1 MEGNQPTREELVAVD
16 ALLEQKR
23 QTAVDYLQTCRRSRL
38 ADSNGGTDGD
48 ALDEIS
54 ARNANHD
61 SGPAGETRNGRN
73 QLREILGTLGD
84 PQGKRISKTDRYL
97 KEMPHR
103 DALIGC
109 PTRMPPG
116 EMITL
121 PRLRCL
127 VARDAS
133 FREVWNWTM
142 ELT

>member
-23 QTAVDYLQTCRRSRL
+23 QTAVDYLQTW
-38 ADSNGGTDGD
+38 
-48 ALDEIS
+48 
-54 ARNANHD
+54 
-61 SGPAGETRNGRN
+61 
-73 QLREILGTLGD
+73 TLGD
-84 PQGKRISKTDRYL
+84 PQ
-97 KEMPHR
+97 
-103 DALIGC
+103 
-109 PTRMPPG
+109 G